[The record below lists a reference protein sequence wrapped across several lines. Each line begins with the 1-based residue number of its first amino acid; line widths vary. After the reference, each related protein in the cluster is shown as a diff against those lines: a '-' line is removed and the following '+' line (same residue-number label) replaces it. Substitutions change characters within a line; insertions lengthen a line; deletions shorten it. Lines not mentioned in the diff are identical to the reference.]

1 MEKTTIWRYGDIKM
15 LTADIKIEYDA
26 QSQTLTLII
35 TGEIDH
41 HSVGRLR
48 EQADR
53 ELAVRRPKELV
64 IDVSGVTFMDSS
76 GLGFILGRYGKAE
89 PLGATTTVKGAS
101 PLIHRILRLSGA
113 DTFVKVL
120 K

>member
-1 MEKTTIWRYGDIKM
+1 M

-53 ELAVRRPKELV
+53 ELAVRRRK
-64 IDVSGVTFMDSS
+64 SW
-76 GLGFILGRYGKAE
+76 
-89 PLGATTTVKGAS
+89 
-101 PLIHRILRLSGA
+101 
-113 DTFVKVL
+113 
-120 K
+120 